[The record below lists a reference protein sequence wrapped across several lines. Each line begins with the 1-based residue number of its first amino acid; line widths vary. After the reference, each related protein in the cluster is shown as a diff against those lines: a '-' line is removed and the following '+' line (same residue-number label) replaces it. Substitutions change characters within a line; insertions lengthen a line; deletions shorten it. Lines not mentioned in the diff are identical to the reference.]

1 VLIFFTASAEERCEE
16 AGREVAAAESI
27 AALTERA
34 GEGINIHR
42 TKTKGGSMKYRLFAA
57 IFAIALFFSA
67 FGPTAA
73 LADFQNLIVEPNPAA
88 GSGNFGSIQAAIN
101 QAQFLIN
108 ANPALNN
115 NLRILVSPGTYSE
128 NTITPISYVPIIG
141 GTLSGTTLT
150 TNTANTIISGSTT
163 VMNLTGVTN
172 VTISNFTFQSGAT
185 MTVSNSTSVTLT
197 NIIFNLNGSG
207 TALRVANSATT
218 SVINNTFFNGTSAI
232 STDSD
237 ILITN
242 NIFDHNST
250 TIATSISLTRLSYNA
265 FYHGVEGVANND
277 PNHTLPNTLHPGLD
291 PLFVNPP
298 NDFHLQ
304 ATSPCVGNGNT
315 SYPNSFNSSSD
326 MGAFG
331 GPSSDLPPPA
341 TVTGVTSTLT
351 APSTI
356 TVSWSPTSNSTVT
369 GYRVYYGT
377 ISNASSGFSGYNGT
391 QAAEG
396 NSPIGVSAGTT
407 SQTLSGLPTT
417 TTPPAAPV
425 LTSLVPLDQALQVNW
440 TAAARA
446 TSYLIYFSTTTFDDN
461 TLPAN
466 PVTADGG
473 TTTKTLTGLQNGTP
487 YFVAVKAVAANKF
500 FISVT
505 AVIDTTKASNPGSA
519 NESAF
524 SVETSQDLGGS
535 TSSPLSSLLKEYPEA
550 VSPFPDL
557 KSGGCFIAT
566 AAYGFYSAPQVQA
579 LRVFRDRYLLTNAPG
594 RAFVAWYYRYG
605 PIGARFITQHPWLKP
620 PVRLALFPLV
630 VMALFLIHTSPLA
643 KTALI
648 MIAVVVTVYLYQR
661 NHRKMLVQ
669 SGGIR

>member
-1 VLIFFTASAEERCEE
+1 
-16 AGREVAAAESI
+16 
-27 AALTERA
+27 
-34 GEGINIHR
+34 
-42 TKTKGGSMKYRLFAA
+42 MKYRLFAA

-67 FGPTAA
+67 FAPHAA

-88 GSGNFGSIQAAIN
+88 GSGNFSTIQGALQ
-101 QAQFLIN
+101 QAQLLIT
-108 ANPALNN
+108 ADPAGNN
-115 NLRILVSPGTYSE
+115 NLRILVSPGTYSG
-128 NTITPISYVPIIG
+128 TITPISNVPIIG
-141 GTLSGTTLT
+141 ATLSGTTLT
-150 TNTANTIISGSTT
+150 TNTANTIISGSAT
-163 VMNLTGVTN
+163 VVNLAGVSN
-172 VTISNFTFQSGAT
+172 VTISNFTFQNGAT
-185 MTVSNSTSVTLT
+185 MTVSNSSQVTLT
-197 NIIFNLNGSG
+197 NIVFNLNGSG
-207 TALRVANSATT
+207 TALRVTNSATT

-232 STDSD
+232 NTDSN

-242 NIFDHNST
+242 NIFDHNT
-250 TIATSISLTRLSYNA
+250 TALATSITLTQLSFNA
-265 FYHGVEGVANND
+265 FYHGVEGVTNID
-277 PNHTLPNTLHPGLD
+277 TSTLPNNLHPGLD

-298 NDFHLQ
+298 TDFHLQ
-304 ATSPCVGNGNT
+304 STSPCVGTGNPT
-315 SYPNSFNSSSD
+315 YQNSFNSSSD
-326 MGAFG
+326 MGAYG
-331 GPSSDLPPPA
+331 GRNSDFPPPA

-351 APSTI
+351 PPSTI
-356 TVSWSPTSNSTVT
+356 TVSWSPTSSSTVT
-369 GYRVYYGT
+369 GYRIYYGT
-377 ISNASSGFSGYNGT
+377 ISNASPGFSGYNGT

-396 NSPIGVSAGTT
+396 ASPIKVPVGTT
-407 SQTLSGLPTT
+407 SQTLSNLPTT

-425 LTSLVPLDQALQVNW
+425 LTSLVPLDQALQVSW
-440 TAAARA
+440 TAVTGA
-446 TSYLIYFSTTTFDDN
+446 TSYLIYISTADFDDT

-466 PVTADGG
+466 PVSADGG

-487 YFVAVKAVAANKF
+487 YFVAVKAVAGNTF
-500 FISVT
+500 FIAVT

-519 NESAF
+519 NESVF
-524 SVETSQDLGGS
+524 SAETSQDLGGS
-535 TSSPLSSLLKEYPEA
+535 TSSPISNRMHDSPEA
-550 VSPFPDL
+550 VSPFPNL

-630 VMALFLIHTSPLA
+630 VMALFLIHTSSLA